1 MAVATSS
8 TSWGVRAS
16 SSPATQHRRNSS
28 QKRRHSN
35 LRFLN
40 HALEPSSS
48 SSISRT
54 YNSRSSNPSFC
65 RRCSNSSSSSSS
77 SSPSSSTIDWDWN
90 RWSRHFSE
98 IEQAEN
104 YASVLKFQLEDAI
117 ENEDFEEA
125 AKLKTAIAEA
135 SSKDAVA
142 EIMSQ
147 LKIAVEEERYHD
159 ALRLCKFTGSGL
171 VGWWVGC
178 SKGSDDPFGKIVK
191 IDPCVGRF
199 VARSYTPRQLVTA
212 TPGTPLFEIYLVKGA
227 DGAYVMQVVFLDRA
241 KGNSAGTS
249 LSTLKLA
256 EKPLIHNPENISGG
270 EHPRNEENVE
280 ERSEKNESAKDVT
293 NSVDSSEEGIKNVIN
308 FLKAKIPGL
317 KVKVMNVNVSQ
328 EVMDDGDSI
337 EQLVQDDDEKTS
349 LVENSESTDTQDDGQ
364 NEDTQIGKGA
374 NTMNENANMPTKL
387 FIGGLLHNKEDTS
400 LSDDYMRFPAE
411 IKNMEKD
418 QFLLN
423 IPREVKDTDFGDSVT
438 KVKVTAMAT
447 QGVSELMPPDV
458 AKAFWGVDKVP
469 SKVAKDVQEIVRL
482 AVHKQNKLAGTTSFS
497 RITTS
502 QDDLDPFDGLYV
514 GAFGPFGTEVVQ
526 LRRKFGNWHDVGELE
541 NHSDVEFF
549 EYVEAVKLTG
559 DLSVPTGQVTFCAKI
574 GKGNRIANHGKYPDD
589 LGVVGSYKG
598 RGRVADIG
606 FRNPRWV
613 SGELLRLRGKG
624 MWPYVGGADLG
635 LLYNVPEKSF
645 LVLLNR
651 LKLPE

>member
-8 TSWGVRAS
+8 SSWGARAS
-16 SSPATQHRRNSS
+16 PSPATQQSRSSAQKQRN
-28 QKRRHSN
+28 SN
-35 LRFLN
+35 LRFPN
-40 HALEPSSS
+40 HALQT
-48 SSISRT
+48 SSISKT
-54 YNSRSSNPSFC
+54 YNG
-65 RRCSNSSSSSSS
+65 NSSSSSNSSFCCRCSNSISS
-77 SSPSSSTIDWDWN
+77 SSSSAINWDWN

-142 EIMSQ
+142 GIMSQ
-147 LKIAVEEERYHD
+147 LKIAVKEERYHD
-159 ALRLCKFTGSGL
+159 ASRLCKVTGSGL

-212 TPGTPLFEIYLVKGA
+212 TPGTTLFEIYVVKEA

-241 KGNSAGTS
+241 NGNSAGTS
-249 LSTLKLA
+249 LATLKLA
-256 EKPLIHNPENISGG
+256 EKPIHNPGNISGG
-270 EHPRNEENVE
+270 ENPRNEENVE
-280 ERSEKNESAKDVT
+280 ERREKSESDKDVT
-293 NSVDSSEEGIKNVIN
+293 NAVDSSEEGIKNVIN

-317 KVKVMNVNVSQ
+317 KVKVMKVNVSQ
-328 EVMDDGDSI
+328 EVMDDVDSI

-349 LVENSESTDTQDDGQ
+349 LIENSESTTQDDGQ
-364 NEDTQIGKGA
+364 NEDTQLGQGA

-400 LSDDYMRFPAE
+400 LSDDYMHFPAE
-411 IKNMEKD
+411 IKNMERD
-418 QFLLN
+418 HFLLN
-423 IPREVKDTDFGDSVT
+423 IPKEEKDTDFGDSVT

-458 AKAFWGVDKVP
+458 AKAFWGVDKIP

-482 AVHKQNKLAGTTSFS
+482 AAVHKRNKLAGTTSFS

-514 GAFGPFGTEVVQ
+514 GAFGPFGAEVVQ
-526 LRRKFGNWHDVGELE
+526 LRRKFGNWHDVGEPE

-549 EYVEAVKLTG
+549 EYVEAIKLTG
-559 DLSVPTGQVTFCAKI
+559 ISVTFRAKI

-589 LGVVGSYKG
+589 MGVVGSYKG
-598 RGRVADIG
+598 QGRVADIG

-613 SGELLRLRGKG
+613 SGELLRLSGKG

-645 LVLLNR
+645 LVLLIR
-651 LKLPE
+651 VKLPE